1 MRIYNEDKTEI
12 LEDADLTLGFLKPDR
27 LVISEEQQEEFHYEE
42 KHYDNGGV
50 AKYMVVDKPY
60 KPAEYEEIEVY
71 VLYTEEELKQ
81 NKLNE
86 LTNWFDTIYPKYE
99 QMLVR
104 RKTLG
109 IEDAIVDE
117 FRNKTYHNIIELYGE
132 AEVVAGEIRELRENN
147 SAKI

>member
-86 LTNWFDTIYPKYE
+86 LTNWFDTIYPTYE

-109 IEDAIVDE
+109 IEDNIVDE
-117 FRNKTYHNIIELYGE
+117 FRNKTYHNLIELYEE
-132 AEVVAGEIRELRENN
+132 AEVVAKEIRELRKN
-147 SAKI
+147 